1 VTSLHFRGRLKPP
14 GDASEGIA
22 VELRV
27 DDVFFELS
35 SGPEELGRWRMD
47 DVIAVRLRSNEFKL
61 QLADEEMLFLAD
73 DALAFAYEGVQLI
86 EELGGKL
93 RKKRR
98 GLFGRRRGAHEA
110 AQTELPADAESE
122 DVPVVAAAATEA
134 DLDLA
139 EPLEEANEP
148 VVGEPEVPG
157 VVETVPEEPEV
168 AVEPEIAVEPVEVVA
183 EPEVVVEPE
192 IAVEPVEVVAEP
204 EVVVESEIAVEP
216 VEVVAEP
223 EVTAE
228 AGKQEES
235 SDFVEDRPDI
245 PGVVLEET
253 EVLSWAV
260 EVETIDLGALFAQTS
275 GRSKSVE
282 RIDLREFE
290 DVEAETDIR
299 DSDEEDDTEEEL
311 APSNGS
317 SHKPRR
323 GFVSRR
329 VEHRHDFVEL
339 KTVGGL
345 TRKICSGCG
354 HVSFEGEDVYQGWS

>member
-1 VTSLHFRGRLKPP
+1 LHFRGRLKPP

-110 AQTELPADAESE
+110 AQTALPADAESE
-122 DVPVVAAAATEA
+122 AVPVVAGAATEA

-204 EVVVESEIAVEP
+204 EV
-216 VEVVAEP
+216 
-223 EVTAE
+223 TAE
-228 AGKQEES
+228 AGEQKES
-235 SDFVEDRPDI
+235 SDSVEDRPDI
-245 PGVVLEET
+245 TVVVVEET
-253 EVLSWAV
+253 EVVSWAV

-275 GRSKSVE
+275 GRSKSAE
-282 RIDLREFE
+282 SIDLRGFE
-290 DVEAETDIR
+290 DVEAETEVR
-299 DSDEEDDTEEEL
+299 DSDEEDDTEQQL

-323 GFVSRR
+323 GFFSRR